1 MKGIL
6 RIENGRFTLSSQ
18 VLSQEYF
25 FPWDIVRQG
34 KIRDYYQFY
43 YHIHQFL
50 DEHKDIQELIVFMP
64 MKNFKTFQYPMD
76 KLTKTEGK
84 DLERLQEEKLSIN
97 LDQTKKLTYK
107 SWDKKCYVSYYPKE
121 TVDLLEKCF
130 MDLNFPVKLL
140 DRPLSDHSFIY
151 TSSDIIFYQN
161 KESFKSYSFLNK
173 DWVEFLKKEKIS
185 PEKAYKFMSQ
195 RLNLENQEI
204 LDQYYMIYFMEGI
217 SQVKKSLSQENL
229 LEVNLETRK
238 DLLKRF
244 QIKDIEEMKF
254 LPPSLKDLK
263 EEKTPAF
270 KSLHMDVYKLSLSAL
285 LAITIL
291 GMLIHYTSLKKDY
304 KDLIQARENPM
315 TNQAQTRLDL
325 GPLLDFQD
333 QRLIEY
339 EITEKDNTFNLKA
352 RSNSL
357 DYLHYLKEEV
367 VKRGYRILEDDL
379 SYEEESYYLKIKGQ

>member
-1 MKGIL
+1 M
-6 RIENGRFTLSSQ
+6 
-18 VLSQEYF
+18 
-25 FPWDIVRQG
+25 
-34 KIRDYYQFY
+34 
-43 YHIHQFL
+43 
-50 DEHKDIQELIVFMP
+50 
-64 MKNFKTFQYPMD
+64 
-76 KLTKTEGK
+76 
-84 DLERLQEEKLSIN
+84 
-97 LDQTKKLTYK
+97 
-107 SWDKKCYVSYYPKE
+107 
-121 TVDLLEKCF
+121 
-130 MDLNFPVKLL
+130 
-140 DRPLSDHSFIY
+140 
-151 TSSDIIFYQN
+151 
-161 KESFKSYSFLNK
+161 
-173 DWVEFLKKEKIS
+173 
-185 PEKAYKFMSQ
+185 
-195 RLNLENQEI
+195 
-204 LDQYYMIYFMEGI
+204 
-217 SQVKKSLSQENL
+217 
-229 LEVNLETRK
+229 NLETRK

-270 KSLHMDVYKLSLSAL
+270 KSLHVDVYKLFLSAL

-291 GMLIHYTSLKKDY
+291 GMLIHYASLKKDY
-304 KDLIQARENPM
+304 KDLIEARENPM

>member
-1 MKGIL
+1 
-6 RIENGRFTLSSQ
+6 
-18 VLSQEYF
+18 
-25 FPWDIVRQG
+25 
-34 KIRDYYQFY
+34 
-43 YHIHQFL
+43 
-50 DEHKDIQELIVFMP
+50 
-64 MKNFKTFQYPMD
+64 
-76 KLTKTEGK
+76 
-84 DLERLQEEKLSIN
+84 
-97 LDQTKKLTYK
+97 
-107 SWDKKCYVSYYPKE
+107 
-121 TVDLLEKCF
+121 
-130 MDLNFPVKLL
+130 
-140 DRPLSDHSFIY
+140 
-151 TSSDIIFYQN
+151 
-161 KESFKSYSFLNK
+161 
-173 DWVEFLKKEKIS
+173 
-185 PEKAYKFMSQ
+185 
-195 RLNLENQEI
+195 
-204 LDQYYMIYFMEGI
+204 MIYFMEGI